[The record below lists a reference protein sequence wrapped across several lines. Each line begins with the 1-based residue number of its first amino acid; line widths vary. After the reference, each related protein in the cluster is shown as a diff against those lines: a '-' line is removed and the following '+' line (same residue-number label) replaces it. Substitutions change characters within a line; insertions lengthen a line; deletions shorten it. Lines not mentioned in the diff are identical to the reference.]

1 MSYTRVTWQHET
13 AAWERVLSERQNF
26 MSNIQ
31 KITLVIKAVTAPKGQ
46 EKFWQDQ
53 WYRNNRVRE
62 RRRGEGRD
70 LRGEKRKTVKNS
82 EEIFEKTA
90 KTQIDI

>member
-46 EKFWQDQ
+46 EKF
-53 WYRNNRVRE
+53 
-62 RRRGEGRD
+62 
-70 LRGEKRKTVKNS
+70 
-82 EEIFEKTA
+82 
-90 KTQIDI
+90 